1 MNYQLIEAEL
11 NSIATTPGII
21 ACALVAVDTGMI
33 YFSSSSQHLFE
44 VMAEG
49 ARYYWALHH
58 KYGQIFDAMGNLNNI
73 FVQHER
79 GILRVQLCGEA
90 MLLITLAKLGKTDW
104 TQWQGVI
111 NNLQTLVKNSQN
123 AD

>member
-33 YFSSSSQHLFE
+33 YFSSSSQDQFV

-49 ARYYWALHH
+49 ARDYWALHH
-58 KYGQIFDAMGNLNNI
+58 KNGQIFDGMGNLNNI

-79 GILRVQLCGEA
+79 GILRVQLCGET

-104 TQWQGVI
+104 TQWPSI
-111 NNLQTLVKNSQN
+111 TSNLHTLIKDAKNLR
-123 AD
+123 

>member
-11 NSIATTPGII
+11 NSIATTSGII

-33 YFSSSSQHLFE
+33 YFSSSSQDQFI

-49 ARYYWALHH
+49 ARDYWALHH
-58 KYGQIFDAMGNLNNI
+58 KNGQIFDAMGNLNNI

-79 GILRVQLCGEA
+79 GILRVQLCGET

-104 TQWQGVI
+104 TQWPSVI
-111 NNLQTLVKNSQN
+111 GNLHTLIKDAKNL
-123 AD
+123 A

>member
-1 MNYQLIEAEL
+1 MNYQFIETEL

-33 YFSSSSQHLFE
+33 YFSSSSQDQFT

-49 ARYYWALHH
+49 ARDYWALHH
-58 KYGQIFDAMGNLNNI
+58 KNGQIFDAMGNLNNI

-79 GILRVQLCGEA
+79 GILRVQLCGET

-104 TQWQGVI
+104 TQWPSVI
-111 NNLQTLVKNSQN
+111 SNLHTLIKDAKNLG
-123 AD
+123 